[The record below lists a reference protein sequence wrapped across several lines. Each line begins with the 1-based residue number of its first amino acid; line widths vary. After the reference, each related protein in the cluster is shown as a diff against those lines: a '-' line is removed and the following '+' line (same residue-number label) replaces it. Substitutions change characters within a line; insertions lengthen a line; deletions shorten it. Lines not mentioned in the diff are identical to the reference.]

1 MDTAELIRLLPLL
14 APIVLI
20 QLALLIVG
28 LLDLAKPERHTR
40 GPKWLW
46 VAVILF
52 FSILGP
58 VVYFLAGREEA

>member
-14 APIVLI
+14 VPIVLI
-20 QLALLIVG
+20 QLALLIAG
-28 LLDLAKPERHTR
+28 LLDLAKLERRTR

-46 VAVILF
+46 VAVILC